1 VKAAIDTEPA
11 ILARMRSIKISVSR
25 PYCIEAHSI
34 PANEMYFE
42 GLPSWP
48 AAALS
53 RFDTALNLASS
64 DAAKC
69 KQEAE
74 KWFQT

>member
-1 VKAAIDTEPA
+1 
-11 ILARMRSIKISVSR
+11 
-25 PYCIEAHSI
+25 
-34 PANEMYFE
+34 MYFE
-42 GLPSWP
+42 GLASWP

-53 RFDTALNLASS
+53 QFEIALTLASS

-74 KWFQT
+74 

>member
-1 VKAAIDTEPA
+1 
-11 ILARMRSIKISVSR
+11 
-25 PYCIEAHSI
+25 
-34 PANEMYFE
+34 MYFE

-48 AAALS
+48 AAAIS
-53 RFDTALNLASS
+53 QFEIALNLASS

-74 KWFQT
+74 KWFQPRN